1 MNRKSIA
8 AALAAVLILTSTAF
22 SSGGTHV
29 KIALE
34 DKLDTNPRQV
44 ALGLQS
50 AGRFVGLIIS
60 WTDRLRNKAG

>member
-1 MNRKSIA
+1 MRRAGLAMA
-8 AALAAVLILTSTAF
+8 AAAILLIGATYSG
-22 SSGGTHV
+22 GGTHL

-60 WTDRLRNKAG
+60 WTDRLRGKAE

>member
-1 MNRKSIA
+1 MRRA
-8 AALAAVLILTSTAF
+8 GLAMAAAVLLIGATY
-22 SSGGTHV
+22 SGGSTHL

-60 WTDRLRNKAG
+60 WTDRLRNKAD